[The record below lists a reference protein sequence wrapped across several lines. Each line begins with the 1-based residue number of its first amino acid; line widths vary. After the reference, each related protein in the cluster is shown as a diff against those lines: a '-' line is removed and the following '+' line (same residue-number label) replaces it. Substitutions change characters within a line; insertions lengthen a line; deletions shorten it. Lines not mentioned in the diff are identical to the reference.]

1 MRTVED
7 ESGRRYLL
15 EKRSS
20 SASRVRDLETGEVDH
35 LPNDR
40 LTDLDGATP
49 LDLAADT
56 VPDPLRRLVTAT
68 PDAAA
73 LGLLVDLH
81 RRGPLAVRSML
92 TDYDL
97 CESDLHGRL
106 SEFRA
111 AGLVTETTVAG
122 EAGYAA
128 TEAAAVAVTA
138 LQSAEIDG

>member
-35 LPNDR
+35 LPNGQ
-40 LTDLDGATP
+40 LTEVDGATP

-56 VPDPLRRLVTAT
+56 VPDPVRRILTAT

-81 RRGPLAVRSML
+81 HRGPLAVRSML
-92 TDYDL
+92 ADYDL
-97 CESDLHGRL
+97 CESDVHGRL
-106 SEFRA
+106 SELRA

-122 EAGYAA
+122 EPGYAV
-128 TEAAAVAVTA
+128 TETAAVAVEA